1 MRINLKIHDGDIYI
15 IDYTKPEYVNYRIYN
30 SYEFWDDQLIS
41 DTVYWL
47 KRYNDKEGRTQFDR
61 SLRSL
66 QSEWVEH
73 TILYYVLYWND
84 YYRECARSAD
94 LDENRNGAYHCIF
107 YDFY

>member
-1 MRINLKIHDGDIYI
+1 MKFSDTTITFNPDF
-15 IDYTKPEYVNYRIYN
+15 KPEMYVQIPRTN
-30 SYEFWDDQLIS
+30 
-41 DTVYWL
+41 YWL